1 MHRKQCCYE
10 AVRNTC
16 VKVKLSELCRIYV
29 MYTLL
34 RELTMLSRTF
44 TSSKSSPLRPSGCIR
59 DNLVGLKLAVVVLL
73 GEVEDSPIACDFFR

>member
-1 MHRKQCCYE
+1 MKLC
-10 AVRNTC
+10 ATC
-16 VKVKLSELCRIYV
+16 VKVDLSELCRIYV

-34 RELTMLSRTF
+34 MELTMLSRTF
-44 TSSKSSPLRPSGCIR
+44 TSSKSSPLPSGCIR